1 MNGLDK
7 LLQSAYFVVLTHIY
21 VEKTDI
27 SCSAGDLNIIFDT
40 SV

>member
-1 MNGLDK
+1 MNGFDK

-21 VEKTDI
+21 VQETDI
-27 SCSAGDLNIIFDT
+27 SYSAGDLNIIFDI